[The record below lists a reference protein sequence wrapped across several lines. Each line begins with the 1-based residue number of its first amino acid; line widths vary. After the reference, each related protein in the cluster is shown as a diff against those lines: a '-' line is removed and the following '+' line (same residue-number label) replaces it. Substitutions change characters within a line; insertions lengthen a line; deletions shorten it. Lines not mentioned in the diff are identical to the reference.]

1 MLLKFIA
8 SPRALGCAA
17 FMLFPLAA
25 SSAPADPFPT
35 PGLYRVETDA
45 TSKYHDG
52 TGRAAS
58 LGATGGAVVEGQ
70 GAGRAP
76 TRRVLPGAAPATICM
91 AARPVNGGLPLPRS
105 SCRGSPPVVGPSGT
119 TFTAVCGFM
128 DTTTVVRKIDGKT
141 WEYKVTSV
149 ERLGAGDLGG
159 MPDFAMQKRMF
170 EQTARNGSTPEERA
184 DAASVLADWPAYEA
198 EARASAAQGAQGA
211 QSSRNTEIRKTT
223 MVTRLTHIA
232 ETCRTPAAR

>member
-1 MLLKFIA
+1 MLLKLMA
-8 SPRALGCAA
+8 MPRALGCAA

-25 SSAPADPFPT
+25 ASAPADPFPT

-45 TSKYHDG
+45 TTKYHDG
-52 TGRAAS
+52 TGRAAA

-105 SCRGSPPVVGPSGT
+105 SCRGAPPVVGPNGT
-119 TFTAVCGFM
+119 TFTAACGFM
-128 DTTTVVRKIDGKT
+128 DTTTVVRKIDART

-149 ERLGAGDLGG
+149 ERLGAENLGG
-159 MPDFAMQKRMF
+159 MPDFAVQKRMF
-170 EQTARNGSTPEERA
+170 EQTARNGSTAEERA
-184 DAASVLADWPAYEA
+184 DAAGVLADWPAYEA
-198 EARASAAQGAQGA
+198 EARASAAPGA

-223 MVTRLTHIA
+223 MVTRLTRIA